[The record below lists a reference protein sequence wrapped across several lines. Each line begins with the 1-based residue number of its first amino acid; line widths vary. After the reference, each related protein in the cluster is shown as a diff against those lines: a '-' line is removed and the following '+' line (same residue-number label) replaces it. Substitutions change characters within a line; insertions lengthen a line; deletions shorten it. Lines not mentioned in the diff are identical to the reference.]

1 MRESFNLFGRNSGTS
16 VSSAFLECRGE
27 AVWGDRN
34 YASFARNGYI
44 KNVIAFR
51 SIHMVA
57 SAAGSVN
64 ITLHKTTKSGVF
76 QIFNHPILKLLSRPN
91 CIMTRAELIEGI
103 VTYRLISGNS
113 YVLSVESR
121 DMLPKELHLLRP
133 DRVEIVTKAGGNAV
147 AYRYSV
153 NGHVYE
159 FQVDRTTNR
168 HDLLHLKNFH
178 PLNDWYGLSTIEAA
192 SYSIDQHN
200 QAGTWN
206 QAMLQNGARPSGALV
221 VKTKNEKNST
231 LTQEQYQRLKAQIE
245 DFYTGPRNSGRP
257 ILLEGGLEWREMSLS
272 PKDMDFIES
281 KNVSAREIAL
291 AFGVPPQLLGIP
303 GDNTYSNLS
312 EARLALWEQT
322 IIPHLES
329 IIAHLNSWLVP
340 RFGSN
345 MFLSYDK
352 ESICALTEKRQ
363 RLWQYVQNA
372 TFMTV
377 NEKRAAF
384 GLPPIEVGNSLE
396 AQK

>member
-1 MRESFNLFGRNSGTS
+1 MQGSFRLFNKNNDVGLSS
-16 VSSAFLECRGE
+16 VFLECRGE
-27 AVWGDRN
+27 ASWGERDYKN
-34 YASFARNGYI
+34 FARNGYI

-64 ITLHKTTKSGVF
+64 ITLHRSTKGGIF

-91 CIMTRAELIEGI
+91 NTMTRSELIEGI

-113 YVLSVESR
+113 YILSIENQ
-121 DMLPKELHLLRP
+121 DMLPKELYLLRP
-133 DRVEIVTKAGGNAV
+133 DRVEIVTKTDCDV
-147 AYRYSV
+147 ITYRYHV
-153 NGHVYE
+153 NDRVHE
-159 FQVDRTTNR
+159 FKVNRSTNQ

-200 QAGTWN
+200 QAGSWN
-206 QAMLQNGARPSGALV
+206 QAMLQNGARPSGALI
-221 VKTKNEKNST
+221 VKTKDEKNSI
-231 LTQEQYQRLKAQIE
+231 LTKEQYQRLKTQIE

-257 ILLEGGLEWREMSLS
+257 ILLEGGLEWKEMSLS

-281 KNVSAREIAL
+281 KNISAREIAL

-322 IIPHLES
+322 IIPNLES

-340 RFGSN
+340 KYGSN

-352 ESICALTEKRQ
+352 ESISVLTEKRQ

-372 TFMTV
+372 TFMTI
-377 NEKRAAF
+377 NEKRSLF
-384 GLPPIEVGNSLE
+384 GLPPINGGNSLE
-396 AQK
+396 E